1 MKGACAPVCGQSRTH
16 SPALGVGPTAWQD
29 ASSPSDARK
38 AASVRFRIDRD
49 TFADAV
55 AWTARSLPTRPS
67 VPVLA
72 GLLIETTGD
81 GLTLSGFD
89 YETSTRAT
97 LPAEVA
103 DDGRVLVSGR
113 LLAEIVKSLPSKPVD
128 VVQEGTK
135 VQVTCGSARFSLSTM
150 PVEEYPQLPQMP
162 TASGTIKAEEFAT
175 AVAQAGAAAGRDEM
189 LPLLTGVRLEIDG
202 STISL
207 MATDRFRASLREL
220 SWFPEAGDASG
231 QALVPA
237 RVLNETARSLVSG
250 SDVTIAISSGD
261 TGGDGLIGFEGTV
274 GNGTRRTTTRLLE
287 GDFPRV
293 RQLFQAQSETVAYVS
308 TADLV
313 DAVKR
318 VALVAERNTPVRL
331 TFSDGHVLLEAG
343 SGDAAPASESIA
355 ATIDGNDISIGFNPG
370 YLLEGLGVM
379 SEPVVHLAFT
389 QHTKPAAL
397 AGVRETGDAPD
408 GAFRYLIMPVRL
420 QG

>member
-1 MKGACAPVCGQSRTH
+1 M
-16 SPALGVGPTAWQD
+16 
-29 ASSPSDARK
+29 
-38 AASVRFRIDRD
+38 RFRIDRD

-55 AWTARSLPTRPS
+55 AWTARSLPNRPS

-72 GLLIETTGD
+72 GLLIETAGD

-103 DDGRVLVSGR
+103 DDGRALVSGR
-113 LLAEIVKSLPSKPVD
+113 LLAEIVKSLPAKPVD
-128 VVQEGTK
+128 VTLEGTK
-135 VQVTCGSARFSLSTM
+135 VRVACGNARFSLQTM
-150 PVEEYPQLPQMP
+150 PVEEYPQLPEMP
-162 TASGTIKAEEFAT
+162 TASGTIKADAFAT
-175 AVAQAGAAAGRDEM
+175 AVAQASAAAGRDEM
-189 LPLLTGVRLEIDG
+189 LPLLTGVRLELEG

-220 SWFPEAGDASG
+220 TWFPEASDASAH
-231 QALVPA
+231 ALVPA
-237 RVLNETARSLVSG
+237 KVLGETARSLVAG
-250 SDVTIAISSGD
+250 TDVTIAVA
-261 TGGDGLIGFEGTV
+261 TAEHGDGLIGFEGTV

-293 RQLFQAQSETVAYVS
+293 RQLFQAQAETVAHVS
-308 TADLV
+308 TAELI

-331 TFSDGHVLLEAG
+331 TFADGALLLEAG
-343 SGDAAPASESIA
+343 SGDEAQASESIG
-355 ATIDGNDISIGFNPG
+355 ATIEGNDISIGFNPS
-370 YLLEGLGVM
+370 YLLEGLSVM
-379 SEPVVHLAFT
+379 SEPVVHLSFT

-397 AGVRETGDAPD
+397 SGVKEVGDDPD

-420 QG
+420 QS

>member
-1 MKGACAPVCGQSRTH
+1 M
-16 SPALGVGPTAWQD
+16 
-29 ASSPSDARK
+29 
-38 AASVRFRIDRD
+38 RFRIDRD

-72 GLLIETTGD
+72 GLLIETAGD

-103 DDGRVLVSGR
+103 DDGRALVSGR
-113 LLAEIVKSLPSKPVD
+113 LLSEIVKSLPAKPID
-128 VVQEGTK
+128 VVLDGTK
-135 VQVTCGSARFSLSTM
+135 VQVSCGSARFSLSTM

-162 TASGTIKAEEFAT
+162 TASGTIKSDELAT

-189 LPLLTGVRLEIDG
+189 LPLLTGVRLEIEG

-220 SWFPEAGDASG
+220 PWSPEASDASG
-231 QALVPA
+231 HALVPA
-237 RVLNETARSLVSG
+237 KVLNDTARSLVSG
-250 SDVTIAISSGD
+250 SDVTIAISSGEQ
-261 TGGDGLIGFEGTV
+261 GDGLIGFEGTV

-293 RQLFQAQSETVAYVS
+293 RQLFQAQAETVAYVRTS
-308 TADLV
+308 ELV

-318 VALVAERNTPVRL
+318 VSLVAERNTPVRL
-331 TFSDGHVLLEAG
+331 TFSEGQVLLEAG
-343 SGDAAPASESIA
+343 SGDDAQASESIE
-355 ATIDGNDISIGFNPG
+355 ATIDGADISIGFNPG

-379 SEPVVHLAFT
+379 SDPVVHLAFT

-397 AGVRETGDAPD
+397 SGVREIGDAPD

>member
-1 MKGACAPVCGQSRTH
+1 M
-16 SPALGVGPTAWQD
+16 
-29 ASSPSDARK
+29 
-38 AASVRFRIDRD
+38 RFRIDRD

-55 AWTARSLPTRPS
+55 AWTARSLPNRPS

-72 GLLIETTGD
+72 GLLVETSGD

-97 LPAEVA
+97 LPAEVS
-103 DDGRVLVSGR
+103 DDGRALVSGR
-113 LLAEIVKSLPSKPVD
+113 LLSEIVKALPAKPVD
-128 VVQEGTK
+128 VALDGTK
-135 VQVTCGSARFSLSTM
+135 VQVTCGSSRFSLQTM

-162 TASGTIKAEEFAT
+162 TSTGTIKADEFAT
-175 AVAQAGAAAGRDEM
+175 AVAQASAAAGRDEM
-189 LPLLTGVRLEIDG
+189 LPLLTGVRLELEG

-220 SWFPEAGDASG
+220 AWFPERGDASA

-237 RVLNETARSLVSG
+237 KVLGETARSLVSG
-250 SDVTIAISSGD
+250 SDVTIAVSSGD
-261 TGGDGLIGFEGTV
+261 SGDGLIGFEGVV

-293 RQLFQAQSETVAYVS
+293 RQLFQAQAETVAYVS
-308 TADLV
+308 TSELV

-331 TFSDGHVLLEAG
+331 TFSEGQLLLEAG
-343 SGDAAPASESIA
+343 SGDEAQASESIEA
-355 ATIDGNDISIGFNPG
+355 SIQGNDISIGFNPN

-379 SEPVVHLAFT
+379 SEPVVHLSFT

-397 AGVRETGDAPD
+397 SGVREIGDDPD

-420 QG
+420 QS